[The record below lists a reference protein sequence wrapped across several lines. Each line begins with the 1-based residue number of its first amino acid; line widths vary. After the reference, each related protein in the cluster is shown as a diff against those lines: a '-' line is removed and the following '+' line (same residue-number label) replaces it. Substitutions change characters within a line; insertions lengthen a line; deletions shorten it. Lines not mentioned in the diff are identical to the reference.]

1 MPRGRIQTRAATP
14 CLAAWI
20 AFLLLIYGSVHARR
34 YGARG
39 QGLGVFAFMVFF
51 LAEFS
56 EARVATLPLLG
67 AAFSWF
73 GCVAAL
79 YGRPGFLTAPRV
91 LARLRRTVDARL
103 RDVSRD
109 VSRDVAALH
118 VAGQDAD
125 RLVMSLARPLDRPHA
140 AVPLIERLLGERRCS
155 SPAG

>member
-1 MPRGRIQTRAATP
+1 MRP
-14 CLAAWI
+14 
-20 AFLLLIYGSVHARR
+20 S
-34 YGARG
+34 
-39 QGLGVFAFMVFF
+39 
-51 LAEFS
+51 
-56 EARVATLPLLG
+56 
-67 AAFSWF
+67 SWF

-103 RDVSRD
+103 RDV
-109 VSRDVAALH
+109 AALR

-125 RLVMSLARPLDRPHA
+125 GLVMSLARPLDRPHA